1 MTMIRRLKMTIGV
14 VVLVS
19 CFQTTVLFD
28 YVRSLLPYDVSPPPS
43 QERELIL
50 WTPEDQ
56 DGGIDYDHNSGGG
69 RGGHHRR
76 RHHVPTTN
84 TTIEHEYEPEE
95 QDLSRA
101 HEQDVGLIEDDG
113 NATTSRLAL
122 NSGPNENNRSHF
134 RPRRFSTQTQLNIDR
149 GLNIINCWSAQRI
162 ASWIYDGQRNNDQR
176 RRTWRR
182 RGGRKEPIQK
192 LIGGRYHGASSS
204 SPTDRVRR
212 NDTIF
217 VSHWTLKEFVEDF
230 LPLIN
235 VDVVIISTAFHMSYP
250 QWVGPHYGRAIT
262 EHPHVLK
269 WFTTDV
275 ANYTGGMQDHP
286 KVSSFPLGLK
296 PDRPGTNVDYRNPLQ
311 FYRTEFLR
319 YHHNVTSTSTTI
331 TQQRRRRRKR
341 IKIFA
346 GPLGDTTPKRK
357 DIPRTKEKMNYTE
370 YLETLAASQ
379 YVLSPDGDHPDCHRH
394 YEAIGLGT
402 IPITQLDPKYY
413 SHLDEGNIVYNN
425 NEWNMT
431 SLEEALPT
439 VEEEQ
444 FQPTNPL
451 SATTTTTGN
460 TPARDKSPNHNM
472 IFEEYW
478 MEYVEHQVGRPLRW
492 WDTLQNKS
500 ATLDEFV
507 TTTMSAS

>member
-235 VDVVIISTAFHMSYP
+235 VDVVIISTAFYMSYP
-250 QWVGPHYGRAIT
+250 KWVGPHYGRAIT

-311 FYRTEFLR
+311 SYRTAFLR
-319 YHHNVTSTSTTI
+319 YHQNVTSTSTTI
-331 TQQRRRRRKR
+331 TQQRHRRRKP

-379 YVLSPDGDHPDCHRH
+379 YVLSPDGDHPDCYRH

-413 SHLDEGNIVYNN
+413 SHLDDGNIV
-425 NEWNMT
+425 
-431 SLEEALPT
+431 
-439 VEEEQ
+439 
-444 FQPTNPL
+444 
-451 SATTTTTGN
+451 
-460 TPARDKSPNHNM
+460 
-472 IFEEYW
+472 
-478 MEYVEHQVGRPLRW
+478 
-492 WDTLQNKS
+492 
-500 ATLDEFV
+500 
-507 TTTMSAS
+507 